1 MSHRNVIVRF
11 AALALMLALPVAAF
25 AQTARVEGM
34 ALQGDYIKDY
44 TGIYTYLSGVPSVGN
59 LVYGELGSNAA
70 ATPTDRGVGAV
81 LGNLWDGRFGT

>member
-1 MSHRNVIVRF
+1 MSTRNLIVRF
-11 AALALMLALPVAAF
+11 AALALFLALPVAAF

-44 TGIYTYLSGVPSVGN
+44 TGIYTYLSGVSSVGN

-70 ATPTDRGVGAV
+70 ATPGSP
-81 LGNLWDGRFGT
+81 